1 MSLRAGLLS
10 AYVVLLSL
18 PVLCQ
23 SSSPAF
29 ELASVKL
36 SQKPVGPDSN
46 NRLTYE
52 RAGVKFRNA
61 TLRCLV
67 AEAYGLQLNQVLGP
81 SWLDQREYDIEAK
94 ADGPTAKEQ
103 LRLMLRTLLT
113 ERFKLVQH
121 RETKELRAYELVI
134 DKAGLK
140 IQSIEDGEVP
150 GTTAGHRF
158 RGDFRR
164 LADLLA
170 VQLTI
175 YVSDDPTR
183 PGRASGPPPPVLD
196 KTGLPGTYEFG
207 LDINPE
213 PGSDTFA
220 VWQRFLKDKVGLRI
234 DSRKGPVDVLVVDG
248 AERVPIAN

>member
-1 MSLRAGLLS
+1 MRVGLVSASL
-10 AYVVLLSL
+10 VLLSL
-18 PVLCQ
+18 PLCCQ
-23 SSSPAF
+23 STSPAF
-29 ELASVKL
+29 ELASVKA

-52 RAGVKFRNA
+52 HAGVKFRNA

-94 ADGPTAKEQ
+94 ADRPATKEQ
-103 LRLMLRTLLT
+103 LRVMLRTLLT
-113 ERFKLVQH
+113 ERFKLMQH
-121 RETKELRAYELVI
+121 RETKDLRAYELVI

-140 IQSIEDGEVP
+140 IHAIEDGEAP

-175 YVSDDPTR
+175 HVSDDPTQ

-207 LDINPE
+207 LDIKPE
-213 PGSDTFA
+213 PGSDVFTI
-220 VWQRFLKDKVGLRI
+220 WQRFLQDKLGLRI
-234 DSRKGPVDVLVVDG
+234 DSRRGPVDVLVVDG
-248 AERVPIAN
+248 AEKVPTAN

>member
-1 MSLRAGLLS
+1 LTWRR
-10 AYVVLLSL
+10 
-18 PVLCQ
+18 
-23 SSSPAF
+23 SSS
-29 ELASVKL
+29 VK
-36 SQKPVGPDSN
+36 SPSGQDSN
-46 NRLTYE
+46 NRLIYE
-52 RAGVKFRNA
+52 RAGLKFRNA

-134 DKAGLK
+134 DKAGTKDPTYRGWRSSRNL
-140 IQSIEDGEVP
+140 P
-150 GTTAGHRF
+150 AGHRF

-175 YVSDDPTR
+175 HVSDDPTR

-196 KTGLPGTYEFG
+196 KTGLPG
-207 LDINPE
+207 D
-213 PGSDTFA
+213 
-220 VWQRFLKDKVGLRI
+220 LRI
-234 DSRKGPVDVLVVDG
+234 RFGHQP
-248 AERVPIAN
+248 

>member
-1 MSLRAGLLS
+1 
-10 AYVVLLSL
+10 
-18 PVLCQ
+18 
-23 SSSPAF
+23 
-29 ELASVKL
+29 LASVKA

-52 RAGVKFRNA
+52 HAGVKFRNA

-94 ADGPTAKEQ
+94 ADRPATKEQ
-103 LRLMLRTLLT
+103 LRVMLRTLLT
-113 ERFKLVQH
+113 ERFKLMQH
-121 RETKELRAYELVI
+121 RETKDLRAYELVI

-140 IQSIEDGEVP
+140 IHAIEDGEAP

-175 YVSDDPTR
+175 HVSDDDAAQIWTDTVGFPAARLQRLDEENFWLHKFRATLATR
-183 PGRASGPPPPVLD
+183 CLWAGVDLRTVQQWHGVPDAAIANPGFRRS
-196 KTGLPGTYEFG
+196 LPG
-207 LDINPE
+207 
-213 PGSDTFA
+213 
-220 VWQRFLKDKVGLRI
+220 
-234 DSRKGPVDVLVVDG
+234 
-248 AERVPIAN
+248 